1 MEYKKECSHKPG
13 KARSTLEISQL
24 HYKKIGEI
32 SQMADEKKYEISTS
46 ELKKYI
52 CLAMNEVMP
61 KGVTLEEQ
69 EKFVEFAADIEIRIE
84 AHLNGEKPFKSRD
97 VKDYELVSIVM
108 DSLNELCNLISKR
121 EGE

>member
-1 MEYKKECSHKPG
+1 MTDG
-13 KARSTLEISQL
+13 
-24 HYKKIGEI
+24 
-32 SQMADEKKYEISTS
+32 KKYEISTA

-61 KGVTLEEQ
+61 KGVTPEEE

-97 VKDYELVSIVM
+97 AKVVSIVM
-108 DSLNELCNLISKR
+108 DSLNGLCNLISKR

>member
-1 MEYKKECSHKPG
+1 
-13 KARSTLEISQL
+13 
-24 HYKKIGEI
+24 
-32 SQMADEKKYEISTS
+32 MADEKKYEISTS

-69 EKFVEFAADIEIRIE
+69 EEFAADIEIRIE

-108 DSLNELCNLISKR
+108 DSLNGLCNLISKR

>member
-1 MEYKKECSHKPG
+1 MTDG
-13 KARSTLEISQL
+13 
-24 HYKKIGEI
+24 
-32 SQMADEKKYEISTS
+32 KKYEISTA

-61 KGVTLEEQ
+61 KGVTPEEE

-97 VKDYELVSIVM
+97 DKVVSIVM
-108 DSLNELCNLISKR
+108 DSLNGLCNLISKR

>member
-1 MEYKKECSHKPG
+1 
-13 KARSTLEISQL
+13 
-24 HYKKIGEI
+24 
-32 SQMADEKKYEISTS
+32 MADEKKYEMSTS

-108 DSLNELCNLISKR
+108 DSLNGLCNLISKR

>member
-1 MEYKKECSHKPG
+1 
-13 KARSTLEISQL
+13 
-24 HYKKIGEI
+24 
-32 SQMADEKKYEISTS
+32 MADEKKYEISTS

-61 KGVTLEEQ
+61 KGIALEEE
-69 EKFVEFAADIEIRIE
+69 EKFVEFTADIAIRIE

-97 VKDYELVSIVM
+97 VKDYELVLSSIVM
-108 DSLNELCNLISKR
+108 DSLNGLCNLISKR

>member
-1 MEYKKECSHKPG
+1 
-13 KARSTLEISQL
+13 
-24 HYKKIGEI
+24 
-32 SQMADEKKYEISTS
+32 MADEKKYEISTS

-61 KGVTLEEQ
+61 KGIALEE
-69 EKFVEFAADIEIRIE
+69 EEEENSYEFTADIAIRIE

-108 DSLNELCNLISKR
+108 DSLNGLCNLISKR

>member
-1 MEYKKECSHKPG
+1 
-13 KARSTLEISQL
+13 
-24 HYKKIGEI
+24 
-32 SQMADEKKYEISTS
+32 MADEKKYEISTS

-84 AHLNGEKPFKSRD
+84 AHLNGE
-97 VKDYELVSIVM
+97 
-108 DSLNELCNLISKR
+108 SLEMSKIMNLCRLSWIR
-121 EGE
+121 

>member
-1 MEYKKECSHKPG
+1 
-13 KARSTLEISQL
+13 
-24 HYKKIGEI
+24 
-32 SQMADEKKYEISTS
+32 MADEKKYEISTS

-61 KGVTLEEQ
+61 KGVTLEER

-97 VKDYELVSIVM
+97 VK
-108 DSLNELCNLISKR
+108 
-121 EGE
+121 EGGRVNVLQ

>member
-1 MEYKKECSHKPG
+1 MTDG
-13 KARSTLEISQL
+13 
-24 HYKKIGEI
+24 
-32 SQMADEKKYEISTS
+32 KKYEISTA

-61 KGVTLEEQ
+61 KGVTPEEE

-97 VKDYELVSIVM
+97 AKDYELVSIVM
-108 DSLNELCNLISKR
+108 DSLNGLCNLISKR
-121 EGE
+121 EGEQMYYNECPFCGANLDPGELCDCQDSRK

>member
-1 MEYKKECSHKPG
+1 MSAHISRQ
-13 KARSTLEISQL
+13 ALSAQEISQL

-32 SQMADEKKYEISTS
+32 SQIADEKEYEISTS

-61 KGVTLEEQ
+61 KSIALEEE
-69 EKFVEFAADIEIRIE
+69 EKFVEFTADIAIRIE

-108 DSLNELCNLISKR
+108 DSLNGLCNLISKR